1 MIADKRY
8 DKMSKHMVE
17 LAYRAWEELMV
28 EKMKKAYEDIPGDT
42 MKKAAKVVVAHLMET
57 WGHDKQKLSKE
68 TIDAFQKQ
76 LMKAFS
82 T

>member
-28 EKMKKAYEDIPGDT
+28 EKMKKAYEDTRFFVLPGFRPCAYCFSPAIPI
-42 MKKAAKVVVAHLMET
+42 MR
-57 WGHDKQKLSKE
+57 
-68 TIDAFQKQ
+68 
-76 LMKAFS
+76 
-82 T
+82 